1 MKTNINLN
9 VLFPLNMENNIHEFE
24 FFTKFG
30 QPTDNIDISIYV
42 VPRYSIDEQK
52 VRNIKTTYL
61 LDRAIES
68 GEIFGILGILKELQ
82 NTTPTVIDRRQ
93 RAMNSI
99 THCIN
104 YIILKPKIQEHLYNT
119 VRC

>member
-1 MKTNINLN
+1 MKTNINLD

-30 QPTDNIDISIYV
+30 QPTENIDISIYV

-52 VRNIKTTYL
+52 VRNIKTTYQ

-68 GEIFGILGILKELQ
+68 GEIFGVLGILKELQ
-82 NTTPTVIDRRQ
+82 NTVNDFSSSSEELGRKFHDAIHRYF
-93 RAMNSI
+93 
-99 THCIN
+99 HVFGV
-104 YIILKPKIQEHLYNT
+104 K
-119 VRC
+119 

>member
-1 MKTNINLN
+1 MKTNINLD

-30 QPTDNIDISIYV
+30 QPTENIDISIYV

-68 GEIFGILGILKELQ
+68 DEIFGVLGILKELQ
-82 NTTPTVIDRRQ
+82 NTVNDFSSSSEELGRKYHDAIHRYFHVFGVKQ
-93 RAMNSI
+93 N
-99 THCIN
+99 
-104 YIILKPKIQEHLYNT
+104 ILKN
-119 VRC
+119 